1 MDKISIKELLES
13 LFGEKFRFHPEFIE
27 EYDRL
32 VKESGEEEKI
42 NNLLVRRLSAIIE
55 LGNRDYGLK
64 WLEHLKDYGNMYSL
78 HVDTNTQNY
87 RLLFSK
93 SSNKKYFLHM
103 FYERSGK
110 KKSSY
115 ESHVPIAI
123 SRRDNN

>member
-1 MDKISIKELLES
+1 MDKINIKELLES
-13 LFGEKFRFHPEFIE
+13 FFGNMFLFHPEFLV
-27 EYDRL
+27 EYGEL
-32 VKESGEEEKI
+32 IKKSGEEKKI
-42 NNLLVRRLSAIIE
+42 TNLLVKRLLAIKE
-55 LGNRDYGLK
+55 LGHPDDGLP
-64 WLEHLKDYGNMYSL
+64 WLEHLKSYDNMYSL
-78 HVDTNTQNY
+78 HINTNTQNY